1 MVYCFYAVL
10 FNLKLT
16 KTFLSQNISFAYRV
30 KKTDMPGKIQ
40 TNKMCC
46 FFLIKWTAAETSSL
60 C

>member
-16 KTFLSQNISFAYRV
+16 KTFLSQNIYFAYRV
-30 KKTDMPGKIQ
+30 KKTDLPGKIQ
-40 TNKMCC
+40 TNKMCW
-46 FFLIKWTAAETSSL
+46 FFFNKMDS